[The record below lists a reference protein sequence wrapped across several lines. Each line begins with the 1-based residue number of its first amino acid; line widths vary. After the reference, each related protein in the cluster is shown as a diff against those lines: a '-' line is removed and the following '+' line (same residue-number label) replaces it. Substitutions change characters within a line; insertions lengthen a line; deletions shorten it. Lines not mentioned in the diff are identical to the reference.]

1 MIFSTRVALVAN
13 KITLRAAER
22 STNAKI
28 TELEEKGH
36 TIVLVNTAAYPVPDD
51 TDPRAS
57 KLLWLSVIT
66 YRVDE
71 SKLKPERADRVV
83 VYEE

>member
-1 MIFSTRVALVAN
+1 MLATKVAIVAN
-13 KITLRAAER
+13 KVTLRAAER

-36 TIVLVNTAAYPVPDD
+36 KILSVQTSAHPVPDD
-51 TDPRAS
+51 TDKTML

-66 YRVDE
+66 YQIEDY
-71 SKLKPERADRVV
+71 SKSVEKAERIV
-83 VYEE
+83 VYETE